1 MFSLAPSF
9 FFPRLPGVQLGEV
22 PFFFPRGGPLGGLG
36 LFPLSLPRSFLV
48 PIGVGT
54 DPRAAVVLPLG
65 VSLAER
71 SLMLRFNPDVRSPN
85 GGACGNSTL
94 GRTFLSRTGVL
105 RTGRL
110 NVEIRNSGR
119 EKTLQRKNITQKDT
133 FVFTS

>member
-1 MFSLAPSF
+1 MDPAIGLLRAVDFVGLGCVFLGSFLFFSSTAGGSVRGGSF
-9 FFPRLPGVQLGEV
+9 FFSRA
-22 PFFFPRGGPLGGLG
+22 GPLGGLG

-110 NVEIRNSGR
+110 NVLCLI
-119 EKTLQRKNITQKDT
+119 D
-133 FVFTS
+133 